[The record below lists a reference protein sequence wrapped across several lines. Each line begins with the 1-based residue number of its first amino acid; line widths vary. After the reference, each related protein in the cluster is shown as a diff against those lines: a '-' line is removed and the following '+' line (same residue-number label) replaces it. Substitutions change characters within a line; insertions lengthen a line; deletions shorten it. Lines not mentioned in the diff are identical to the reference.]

1 MKKLMVVILV
11 TLLAL
16 GLSVGVASAWNP
28 PPGSAWS
35 VETTGFS
42 YGNFTAGGTV
52 FGASEGYLNGLAN
65 TGYMVEAGVSIVA
78 GLADPGTFELVSFGG
93 TDYAQTRLI
102 PFSCGPCGPEGTYAK
117 TIDAYQHLQE
127 TQIVTGDNLV
137 TTEMYS
143 SIRMTD
149 YPEIRMLQKVGDTP
163 RRFPPYVGNDETG
176 QIIEGYGSGPGYA
189 SMWTNQNGAVYGLV
203 GAEIAGG
210 EWGFFGYQIVDY
222 TPDGGDLYGWVD
234 LWGEWDT

>member
-28 PPGSAWS
+28 PSEAEWS

-52 FGASEGYLNGLAN
+52 FGASPGYVNGLAN
-65 TGYMVEAGVSIVA
+65 TGYMVEAGVNIVA
-78 GLADPGTFELVSFGG
+78 GLKNPGVFNLVAFGG
-93 TDYAQTRLI
+93 EDYAQTRLI
-102 PFSCGPCGPEGTYAK
+102 PWDPCKPCGDATYAK

-149 YPEIRMLQKVGDTP
+149 YPSIRMLQKVGDTP
-163 RRFPPYVGNDETG
+163 RPFPPYVGNDETG
-176 QIIEGYGSGPGYA
+176 QLIQGYGSGPGYA

-210 EWGFFGYQIVDY
+210 EWSMFGWQIVDY
-222 TPDGGDLYGWVD
+222 TPDGGDLAGYVD
-234 LWGEWDT
+234 LWGSW